1 MTWGKAATMATLTAL
16 LTASLAACIS
26 TPPPATSG
34 GPPIALP
41 SELAVDAHVRNM
53 STTTANL
60 YNVPLTGFGEDL
72 GTALSQCATGDRPLD
87 LRAHVE
93 QPDRNHLAV
102 TIELV
107 DPNDGDRV
115 VGRYEVEVEEAPPLI
130 RYADDPTR
138 SDVGA
143 RVGRRL
149 CAEAFGSNPA

>member
-1 MTWGKAATMATLTAL
+1 MRMTRTRLAALA
-16 LTASLAACIS
+16 ASMIPLAACIS
-26 TPPPATSG
+26 TPPPATTG
-34 GPPIALP
+34 GPPIAL
-41 SELAVDAHVRNM
+41 SSGLAVSVHVRNM

-60 YNVPLTGFGEDL
+60 YNMPLTGFGEDL
-72 GTALSQCATGDRPLD
+72 GAALNQCATGDRSLD

-93 QPDRNHLAV
+93 QPDRDHLSV

-115 VGRYEVEVEEAPPLI
+115 VGRYEVEVEEAAPLI

-149 CAEAFGSNPA
+149 CADAFGSAPA

>member
-1 MTWGKAATMATLTAL
+1 MRMTRAKLAALA
-16 LTASLAACIS
+16 ASMIPLAACIS
-26 TPPPATSG
+26 TPPPATTG
-34 GPPIALP
+34 GPPIAL
-41 SELAVDAHVRNM
+41 SSGLAASVHVRNI

-60 YNVPLTGFGEDL
+60 YNMPLTGFGEDL
-72 GTALSQCATGDRPLD
+72 GAALNQCATGDRPLA

-93 QPDRNHLAV
+93 QPDRDHLSV

-115 VGRYEVEVEEAPPLI
+115 VGRYEVEVEEAAPLI

-149 CAEAFGSNPA
+149 CADAFGSAPA